1 MYILTLLAFQEG
13 KKNGVVK
20 NKQKCETMRWL
31 IQSFLEDRVQF

>member
-20 NKQKCETMRWL
+20 NKQCETMRWL